1 MTKSMK
7 KALVFLII
15 SCTFFGCVATF
26 NPALL
31 QSTNGSINPLLP
43 RLKMQQNAA
52 QITSATGKQVTSN
65 TYMYTIFDREMEN
78 ICQQKGDIKGTIEP
92 IITINTQEMG
102 GWGYFAISSC
112 TCYIINLLG
121 FPLGT
126 MKYQLEVEF
135 EIRDQNG
142 DRVWK
147 KTYDDKET
155 VTTRLYKKETRGDEQ
170 VLIMYRKMILDF
182 KRDLQNDV
190 KLVSDKLSK

>member
-1 MTKSMK
+1 MTKNMK

-15 SCTFFGCVATF
+15 SCSFLGCATTF

-31 QSTNGSINPLLP
+31 QSTPGSINPLLP

-65 TYMYTIFDREMEN
+65 TYMYTIFEREMEN
-78 ICQQKGDIKGTIEP
+78 ICKQKGDIKGTIEP
-92 IITINTQEMG
+92 IITINTQDMA
-102 GWGYFAISSC
+102 GWGYFIVSSC

-121 FPLGT
+121 FPFAT

-135 EIRDQNG
+135 EIKNLDG
-142 DRVWK
+142 DRIWK
-147 KTYDDKET
+147 KTYDDK
-155 VTTRLYKKETRGDEQ
+155 TTDVSRLYKKQARGDEQ

-182 KRDLQNDV
+182 KRDLQNDINS
-190 KLVSDKLSK
+190 VSEKLSK